1 MSYLLLLAILPVF
14 LLCFF
19 IYKKDANREPG
30 KLLAKI
36 FALGFFS
43 AIPVVIGEMFLGK
56 FFPTDGITNFL
67 QIFVNVFISVA
78 LVEEGF
84 KWLITKFVG
93 YNNKEFDEVY
103 DIIVYSVFA
112 SLGFACIENILY
124 VIGGGVST
132 AILRALLSVPGH
144 MCFGVIMGYFLS
156 QAKVNQ
162 VNGNY
167 SIYTRNIL
175 FSILFP
181 TLAHTIYDAILFY
194 TVATSSIL
202 GILVFFVFDIIMVVL
217 CFITVSKTSKIQKN
231 ISDNVSTGVISLDNN
246 GILTYTTEVK
256 KKINY
261 CPVCG
266 HYVKEYNYC
275 PGCGFKIK

>member
-1 MSYLLLLAILPVF
+1 MEYLLLLAILPVF
-14 LLCFF
+14 LLCLFV
-19 IYKKDANREPG
+19 YKKDVNREPG
-30 KLLAKI
+30 KLLAKMFI
-36 FALGFFS
+36 LGFFS
-43 AIPVVIGEMFLGK
+43 AIPVVILEVILGK
-56 FFPTDGITNFL
+56 FFETDGVDNYIVLF
-67 QIFVNVFISVA
+67 INVFISVA
-78 LVEEGF
+78 LIEEGF
-84 KWLITKFVG
+84 KWLITKFFG

-124 VIGGGVST
+124 VLSGGIGVGIMR
-132 AILRALLSVPGH
+132 AILSVPGH

-175 FSILFP
+175 FSIICP
-181 TLAHTIYDAILFY
+181 AIAHTIYDSLIFYAIAADSIGAILLF
-194 TVATSSIL
+194 
-202 GILVFFVFDIIMVVL
+202 LVLDIVMVVL
-217 CFITVSKTSKIQKN
+217 CFITVAKTSKIQKN
-231 ISDNVSTGVISLDNN
+231 INNNVSSGVVSLNQD
-246 GILTYTTEVK
+246 GILTYQNTK
-256 KKINY
+256 KEINF

-266 HYVKEYNYC
+266 KYVKEYNYC

>member
-14 LLCFF
+14 LLCMF
-19 IYKKDANREPG
+19 IYKKDVNREPG

-43 AIPVVIGEMFLGK
+43 AIPVVIGEMFLGYI
-56 FFPTDGITNFL
+56 FPTDGETNFITL
-67 QIFVNVFISVA
+67 FINVFIAVA

-84 KWLITKFVG
+84 KWIITRFFG

-103 DIIVYSVFA
+103 DIVVYSVFA

-124 VIGGGVST
+124 VLGGGLST

-156 QAKVNQ
+156 QAKINQ
-162 VNGNY
+162 VNENKGLR
-167 SIYTRNIL
+167 TRNMI

-181 TLAHTIYDAILFY
+181 TLAHTAYDALLFY
-194 TVATSSIL
+194 TVATGSYITIL
-202 GILVFFVFDIIMVVL
+202 LFFVFDIVMVVL
-217 CFITVSKTSKIQKN
+217 CFITISKTSKIQKN
-231 ISDNVSTGVISLDNN
+231 LNNNINTGVITYNN
-246 GILTYTTEVK
+246 GVLSYQPVEK
-256 KKINY
+256 KEINY

-275 PGCGFKIK
+275 PSCGFKIK